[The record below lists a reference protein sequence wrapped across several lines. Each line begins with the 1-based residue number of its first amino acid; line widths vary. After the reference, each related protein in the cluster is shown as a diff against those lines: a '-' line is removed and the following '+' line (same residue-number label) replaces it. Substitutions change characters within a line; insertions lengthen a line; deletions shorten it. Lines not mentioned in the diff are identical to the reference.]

1 MSADPERARERVAEL
16 RRLIDYHRKRYY
28 VDDDPELS
36 DAAYD
41 ALERE
46 LREIEQERPELVTA
60 DSPTQRVGGEPAQGF
75 PTFRHA
81 TPLLS
86 LDNAYDERE
95 LREWEARLLRTLGG
109 ARPTYVVEPKI
120 DGLSIALHWRDGV
133 LERGVTRGDGRIGEV
148 VTPNVR
154 TIGSIPER
162 LERTVRRLEARG
174 EIFMPRAA
182 FAELNRERESA
193 GLTLLANPR
202 NAAAGAVRMLDARMT
217 ARRKLDCFLYALAA
231 IEGDPAHE
239 GTEPLGQAQSLA
251 RMAELGLPIN
261 PLHESCA
268 DLDEVLGY
276 VERLR
281 GQRHDLAYEIDGVV
295 VKVDEPEL
303 RQRAGTTS
311 KFPRWAVAVKYPP
324 EQVTTEVRAIR
335 VQVGRTGKLTP
346 VAELAPVRVAGTTV
360 SRATLH
366 NEDEV
371 ARKDVRVG
379 DTVRIEKAGE
389 VIPQV
394 VEVIAS
400 ARRDASTPFRMPET
414 CPVCGTAAAREEGEV
429 ARYCTN
435 AACPA
440 QSREKLLHFASRSS
454 LDIQGLGEALVEQLL
469 GAGLVRDIADVYRL
483 DAEQLAELP
492 RMGEKSAAN
501 LLEQIEASKTKP
513 LHRLIHGLGIRH
525 VGERAARVLAG
536 RIHSLEAL
544 AAAPVEQLEQVEE
557 IGPKTAAA
565 VRRFFDQPAN
575 LELVERLSA
584 AGVNTVALPEE
595 ILVDRAPDS
604 PLAGRTVVI
613 TGSLPGRSREE
624 VREAVLARGGRVA
637 SSVSRKTDLVVAGET
652 AGSKLD
658 RAREL
663 GIRVVG
669 PEEFEQLLA
678 ARPDETPP

>member
-1 MSADPERARERVAEL
+1 MSADPERTARERAAEL
-16 RRLIDYHRKRYY
+16 RRLIEHHRKRYY

-46 LREIEQERPELVTA
+46 LREIEQARPDLVTP
-60 DSPTQRVGGEPAQGF
+60 DSPTQRVGGEPAEGF
-75 PTFRHA
+75 PTYRH
-81 TPLLS
+81 TSPLLS
-86 LDNAYDERE
+86 LDNAYDEGE
-95 LREWEARLLRTLGG
+95 LREWEARLLRALGG

-120 DGLSIALHWRDGV
+120 DGLSIAVHYREGV
-133 LERGVTRGDGRIGEV
+133 LERGVTRGDGQVGEV
-148 VTPNVR
+148 VTANVR

-162 LERTVRRLEARG
+162 LARPVSRLEARG
-174 EIFMPRAA
+174 EIFMPRTA
-182 FAELNRERESA
+182 FAELNREREAA

-202 NAAAGAVRMLDARMT
+202 NAAAGAVRMIDARMT
-217 ARRKLDCFLYALAA
+217 AERKLDCFMYALAA
-231 IEGDPAHE
+231 IEGDPESA
-239 GTEPLGQAQSLA
+239 GASPLGQAESLE
-251 RMAELGLPIN
+251 RMADLGLPIN
-261 PLHESCA
+261 PLHEACR
-268 DLDEVLGY
+268 DLDEVLAY

-281 GQRHDLAYEIDGVV
+281 ARRADLVYEIDGVV
-295 VKVDEPEL
+295 VKVDEPDL
-303 RQRAGTTS
+303 RQRAGATS

-346 VAELAPVRVAGTTV
+346 VAELAPVHVAGTTV

-394 VEVIAS
+394 VEVIVS
-400 ARRDASTPFRMPET
+400 ARPEGSASFRMPET
-414 CPVCGTAAAREEGEV
+414 CPVCGSAAAREPGEV

-469 GAGLVRDIADVYRL
+469 AAGLVRDIADLYRL
-483 DAEQLAELP
+483 DADRLAELP
-492 RMGEKSAAN
+492 RMGEKSAVN
-501 LLEQIEASKTKP
+501 LVEQIAASRARP

-525 VGERAARVLAG
+525 VGERAARVFAG
-536 RIHSLEAL
+536 RLHSLEAL
-544 AAAPVEQLEQVEE
+544 AGAPVERLEEVEE

-575 LELVERLSA
+575 LDLIERLA
-584 AGVNTVALPEE
+584 QAGVNTVALPDER
-595 ILVDRAPDS
+595 IADVRPDS

-613 TGSLPGRSREE
+613 TGTLPARSREE
-624 VREAVLARGGRVA
+624 AREAVLARGGRVA
-637 SSVSRKTDLVVAGET
+637 SSVSRKTDLVVAGEE
-652 AGSKLD
+652 AGSKLEK
-658 RAREL
+658 AREL
-663 GIRVVG
+663 GIRIVD
-669 PEEFEQLLA
+669 PDEFERLLA
-678 ARPDETPP
+678 GSTALG